1 MFAAGEIISH
11 QAMSFFERIS
21 LQAGMNFRA
30 PPDVSIFLMST
41 RTGAPYNDRVEDGG
55 RTLIYEGHDV
65 RRNLDAR
72 EPKMVDQ
79 VLQSRTGKRTQNG
92 KFHDSAQRH
101 KIEGADASLIRVYQK
116 LRSGIWVFNG
126 TFRLVDSWPETDGSR
141 TVHKFKLELTED
153 VIAEASQSSS
163 SHDHEMPQ
171 TRMIPSDVKRL
182 VYQRD
187 GGQCVICGA
196 DDNLHFD
203 HELPYSKGGTSL
215 VAENIRILC
224 ARHNLSKGAKI
235 Q

>member
-11 QAMSFFERIS
+11 QAMSFFEGIS

-30 PPDVSIFLMST
+30 SPDVSIFLMST
-41 RTGAPYNDRVEDGG
+41 RMGAPYNDRIDDDG

-72 EPKMVDQ
+72 VPKMVDQ
-79 VLQSRTGKRTQNG
+79 VLESRTGKRTQNG
-92 KFHDSAQRH
+92 KFYDSAQRH
-101 KIEGADASLIRVYQK
+101 KVEGVDACLIRVYQK
-116 LRSGIWVFNG
+116 LRPGIWVFNG
-126 TFRLVDSWPETDGSR
+126 IFRLVDSWPETVGSR
-141 TVHKFKLELTED
+141 TVYKFKLELTEE
-153 VIAEASQSSS
+153 VIVEESQSL
-163 SHDHEMPQ
+163 HDREMPQ
-171 TRMIPSDVKRL
+171 TRMIPSDVKRV